1 MLLNVPLYLRLSCS
15 YPVTIYV
22 YNSIS
27 FNACNAATVCVLWV
41 GALHTSK
48 SPSIQTEFRCVTHTP
63 HFSMSP
69 TIFLLIDGH
78 DFKFTS
84 VFDHLL
90 NLAECKQTYVKRE
103 TAHTANVK
111 INSRKSICEI
121 QFWSLCLPNYSLSL
135 LVFCRTV
142 ARTCYS
148 VGYLCCN
155 IWIYSRYAEDT
166 TSRRRIRSKS
176 GSRLSA

>member
-1 MLLNVPLYLRLSCS
+1 MYITP
-15 YPVTIYV
+15 
-22 YNSIS
+22 
-27 FNACNAATVCVLWV
+27 
-41 GALHTSK
+41 
-48 SPSIQTEFRCVTHTP
+48 SPSTLAMQLLYVSFGSVHFIRARVHSIPTEFRCVTHTP
-63 HFSMSP
+63 HFSMSL

-90 NLAECKQTYVKRE
+90 NLAEYKRTYVNRE

-155 IWIYSRYAEDT
+155 IWIYSRFAEDT